1 MKNIILPAKELRLL
15 ANQLENFN
23 VGYTVPQIRSLN
35 KVLTVIEEVLK
46 PFNEGVKKIQS
57 VIVSQVNEKEKAE
70 GEAKKQAEFNEFI
83 KTEGEKKVTCALED
97 VDFEFIKLVW
107 SKMSTFSGVKEAR
120 EAVLKI
126 DDAIEGAS
134 EPVFH
139 NGETPLKEID
149 KPIGN

>member
-35 KVLTVIEEVLK
+35 KVLVVMEDSLK
-46 PFNEGVKKIQS
+46 PFTDGLKKIQS

-97 VDFEFIKLVW
+97 VDFEFVKLVW
-107 SKMSTFSGVKEAR
+107 SKMSTFSGIKEAR

-134 EPVFH
+134 EPVFSNH
-139 NGETPLKEID
+139 EQPLVPVEKKE
-149 KPIGN
+149 GN

>member
-15 ANQLENFN
+15 TNQLENFN

-35 KVLTVIEEVLK
+35 KVLIVMEENLK
-46 PFNEGVKKIQS
+46 PFNEGLKKIQS

-70 GEAKKQAEFNEFI
+70 GEAKKQKEFEEFI
-83 KTEGEKKVTCALED
+83 RTEGEKKVTCALED
-97 VDFEFIKLVW
+97 VDFEFVKLIW

-126 DDAIEGAS
+126 DDAILNAS
-134 EPVFH
+134 EPVFT
-139 NGETPLKEID
+139 NGESKLNPMD
-149 KPIGN
+149 KPKTN